1 MMDGRGRVLGY
12 LGLGG
17 LGACAIEKRARLPNA
32 FGRVCQVQHVLQHR
46 TINSGLLSRQ
56 RFTTDLEF
64 GRIISERLWS
74 GRWESNPRPKQ
85 NPVRHSFGI
94 ALLEQFIL
102 TLMQAVKESLA
113 VDRLHSTALNVIV
126 AAIKHFADFCHL
138 CQISSRASST
148 RSSVARPLLE
158 ASSVRRDSVSGLMS
172 THKRYCTIAF
182 IPMAAS
188 AQRSE
193 SSLAKNAS
201 DGASPH
207 AD

>member
-1 MMDGRGRVLGY
+1 MDGRGRVLGY

-113 VDRLHSTALNVIV
+113 VDRLHS
-126 AAIKHFADFCHL
+126 
-138 CQISSRASST
+138 
-148 RSSVARPLLE
+148 PLLM
-158 ASSVRRDSVSGLMS
+158 SS
-172 THKRYCTIAF
+172 
-182 IPMAAS
+182 
-188 AQRSE
+188 
-193 SSLAKNAS
+193 
-201 DGASPH
+201 
-207 AD
+207 